1 MYEAVHPY
9 PEGGSTP
16 ARYARDAARFGF
28 DGVVVRARDAGDGG
42 PSVASVGERYRVDV
56 VDAVEVTG
64 ADRSA
69 VSGAIGN
76 YRPKTTLLL
85 VRGGDDDLNRLAVE
99 QPRVDVLT
107 RPMAGDGGFNHVLAR
122 AAGDNGVRVEFDLG
136 PVLRS
141 DGGRRVQTL
150 QDLRLLRKLV
160 RKYDVPYVVSANPGS
175 QLELRAPRELVAV
188 GEVVGFDPE
197 EIRTGLREWGRLAER
212 NRERSSDSF
221 IAPGVQRGRYEADDP
236 GAR

>member
-9 PEGGSTP
+9 PAGRSTP
-16 ARYARDAARFGF
+16 ARYAREASRLGF
-28 DGVVVRARDAGDGG
+28 DGVVVRARDADGGG
-42 PSVASVGERYRVDV
+42 PSPASVGERHGVDA
-56 VDAVEVTG
+56 VDAVEVDG
-64 ADRSA
+64 PDRSA

-76 YRPKTTLLL
+76 YRTKATLLL

-107 RPMAGDGGFNHVLAR
+107 RPMADDGGFDHVLAR
-122 AAGDNGVRVEFDLG
+122 AARDNGVRVEFDLG

-141 DGGRRVQTL
+141 DGGRRVQAL

-175 QLELRAPRELVAV
+175 HLELRAPRELAAV
-188 GEVVGFDPE
+188 GEAVGFEPG
-197 EIRTGLREWGRLAER
+197 EIRTGLREWGRIAER